1 MPTIKRDGYELK
13 DIVRKGYPLSKV
25 YRNGYLVWQK
35 GGGGGEEIIA
45 SGFRNGYW
53 VDELPWIDTDAWRDN

>member
-1 MPTIKRDGYELK
+1 MPTIKRSGYELK

-35 GGGGGEEIIA
+35 GGGGGGDIVA
-45 SGFRNGYW
+45 SCFGNG
-53 VDELPWIDTDAWRDN
+53 

>member
-25 YRNGYLVWQK
+25 YRNG
-35 GGGGGEEIIA
+35 GGGDVIA
-45 SGFRNGYW
+45 SCFGNGYW
-53 VDELPWIDTDAWRDN
+53 IDELPWIDTDAWRDN